1 MPGTKS
7 NKLYSVL
14 IEHNYQSEGQEQKK
28 LVEVAV
34 GFGNSKGGLS
44 FQLPQGMQLTDQ
56 ARVVIFPIEK
66 KDSD

>member
-1 MPGTKS
+1 MAD
-7 NKLYSVL
+7 NKLYSVM
-14 IEHNYQSEGQEQKK
+14 IEHTYQSKGQPEKK

-44 FQLPQGMQLTDQ
+44 FQLPSGMQLTDQ
-56 ARVVIFPIEK
+56 ARIVIFPIDK